1 MPIILSIR
9 CKVSKKA
16 DMSKSSKEHK
26 GSKEHKTSNFRLAII
41 DDQSHKQLWTVHFS
55 RTSLFVAIVSVLV
68 TISAAIF
75 SIIAFTPVRTFIPGY
90 PDAHSKRAAIQN
102 AMTIDSLETVIYK
115 WGLYSENLKRVME
128 GMDPIKIDTLVNAG
142 MREATKEAD
151 LKDIQR
157 KDSIL
162 REKVKEE
169 EQFGIS
175 AERDK
180 RNLPIEGMHFFCPLK
195 GVISQAYN
203 PADHPFIDITA
214 PAGSVVKATLDGTV
228 IHAGWNN
235 DSGYTIQLQHE
246 GDIISIYKHNERLL
260 KKSGDKVS
268 AGAPIA
274 LVGNTGALSTG
285 THLHF
290 ELWHKG
296 EAVDPARY
304 INF

>member
-1 MPIILSIR
+1 
-9 CKVSKKA
+9 
-16 DMSKSSKEHK
+16 MSKSSKEHK

>member
-1 MPIILSIR
+1 
-9 CKVSKKA
+9 
-16 DMSKSSKEHK
+16 MSKSSKEHK
-26 GSKEHKTSNFRLAII
+26 GSKEHKTSNFWLAII